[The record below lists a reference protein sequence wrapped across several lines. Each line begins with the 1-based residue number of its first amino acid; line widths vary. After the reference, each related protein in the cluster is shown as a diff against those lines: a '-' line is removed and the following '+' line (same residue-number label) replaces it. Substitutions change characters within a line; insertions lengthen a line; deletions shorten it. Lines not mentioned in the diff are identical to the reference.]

1 MAFAALAAFFAFS
14 VTRAGPGAPTVMTGA
29 YVAAVT
35 LPLCAVD
42 LRERRLP
49 DALVV
54 PGFVY
59 GAVML
64 GYRALARGSP
74 VWPALGLCAGAL
86 AVFAALAVAG
96 GLGMG
101 DVKLAGMLALTL
113 GAGGFGAG
121 AAVVGMCVAFVT
133 AGLVA
138 LAGLID
144 ALRTGDRSS
153 SEIPFGP
160 FLLAGFWIA
169 VAVG

>member
-1 MAFAALAAFFAFS
+1 MVSA
-14 VTRAGPGAPTVMTGA
+14 GA

-35 LPLCAVD
+35 VPLCAVD

-49 DALVV
+49 DALVI

-59 GAVML
+59 AAVIL

-74 VWPALGLCAGAL
+74 VWAALGMCAGAL
-86 AVFAALAVAG
+86 AVFAALAVTG

-113 GAGGFGAG
+113 GAGGLGAG
-121 AAVVGMCVAFVT
+121 AAVVGVCVALVA

-138 LAGLID
+138 MAGLVD
-144 ALRTGDRSS
+144 ALQTGDRSA

-160 FLLAGFWIA
+160 FLLSGFWIA
-169 VAVG
+169 VAIG